1 MSANLASEAN
11 ALKINQR
18 FKEFEISIAD
28 LSIRIKAQ
36 ENTIANQQS
45 LIEKQNQ
52 VIAQLYVSKYGSG
65 PTVVE

>member
-1 MSANLASEAN
+1 MTANLASEAN

-18 FKEFEISIAD
+18 FKELETSIAD
-28 LSIRIKAQ
+28 LSARLKTQ
-36 ENTIANQQS
+36 ENSIANQQS

-65 PTVVE
+65 PTVIE

>member
-18 FKEFEISIAD
+18 FKELEISIAD

>member
-18 FKEFEISIAD
+18 FKELEISIAD
-28 LSIRIKAQ
+28 LSIRVKTQ